1 MKKQYATLS
10 LLTAILAVAFFSV
23 WPPRTSPAQT
33 ASQIDVAVQQVNPQ
47 AGGSVPYAVTA
58 MALIDTSGKVS
69 VQASANALVLEG
81 ATRNDYQT
89 TLAVEE
95 PVRDAIVTVANRTG
109 TVVPAQTAFATA
121 VTADDQA
128 VIPGTQTY
136 LTFTSDDATPANRTI
151 TLTTTGAVTGQIY
164 VLIGPA
170 TNAIQLADSGNAALS
185 AAWEPGAN
193 DSLTLIYT
201 GSVFLELARSAN

>member
-1 MKKQYATLS
+1 MKNQYTTLT
-10 LLTAILAVAFFSV
+10 LLTAVAAVIFFSI
-23 WPPRTSPAQT
+23 WPPRTAPAQS

-47 AGGSVPYAVTA
+47 AGGSVPYAVTS

-95 PVRDAIVTVANRTG
+95 PVRDATVTVANRTG
-109 TVVPAQTAFATA
+109 TVVPAQSAFATA
-121 VTADDQA
+121 VTADNQA

-164 VLIGPA
+164 VLVGPA
-170 TNAIQLADSGNAALS
+170 TNAIQLADSGNATLS
-185 AAWEPGAN
+185 AAWEPDAN
-193 DSLTLIYT
+193 DSLTLLYT